1 MKLVDVSC
9 LLLDACLGNGDPKWV
24 VSKHLIV
31 YPEAKQTQF
40 ATSSEER
47 EEKKQNL
54 IDFINFMAF
63 LKGRI

>member
-47 EEKKQNL
+47 EEEKKKLN
-54 IDFINFMAF
+54 
-63 LKGRI
+63 